1 MPTNLELHEEVKIVR
16 EDIKALDV
24 RVTAV
29 EKSQIIMQTTLNSM
43 LGILKFIAGI
53 TAVIAAGII
62 LDFIR
67 RG

>member
-1 MPTNLELHEEVKIVR
+1 MPTTTELHEEVKEMR
-16 EDIKALDV
+16 GDIKELDV

-29 EKSQIIMQTTLNSM
+29 EKSQIIMQTTLNSI
-43 LGILKFIAGI
+43 LTILKLISGI
-53 TAVIAAGII
+53 TGTIAAGII